1 MPEPTTST
9 AAITAATTAA
19 GLTLGTITG
28 LQPDMLV
35 AAVCGG
41 VMAIL
46 TLREM
51 THIERIV
58 SIVASLLTSAT
69 LGPVIVA
76 VLPRLVPTLI
86 TAGDAS
92 TVRVAVGFLLGFL
105 AYRVLLPSLMVRARN
120 EIEGGGK

>member
-1 MPEPTTST
+1 MPEPATST
-9 AAITAATTAA
+9 AAVTAATTAA

-28 LQPDMLV
+28 LQPDMLI

-58 SIVASLLTSAT
+58 SIVAALLTSAT

-92 TVRVAVGFLLGFL
+92 IVRVAVGFLLGFL
-105 AYRVLLPSLMVRARN
+105 SYRVLLPSLMVRARS
-120 EIEGGGK
+120 EIEGGEK